1 MFSCQLEGW
10 WPLECWLVKG
20 TSLCQMENLPIR
32 QKGAMLIAPIPY
44 QLYCHD
50 VNGHFRIH
58 FLGVSDLIAK
68 HLVLV

>member
-1 MFSCQLEGW
+1 
-10 WPLECWLVKG
+10 
-20 TSLCQMENLPIR
+20 MENLSIR

-50 VNGHFRIH
+50 GKGHFRIH
-58 FLGVSDLIAK
+58 ILGVSDLIAK